1 MKWNKYRSEMSKQRK
16 NNKLDYLIGPTVN
29 KANRLFVLSFE
40 NEDVRTYF
48 IKYFTPNVE
57 VKDFK

>member
-1 MKWNKYRSEMSKQRK
+1 MSKQPK
-16 NNKLDYLIGPTVN
+16 NNKLDYLIDPTVN
-29 KANRLFVLSFE
+29 KANRLFVLSVE
-40 NEDVRTYF
+40 HEDVRTYF

>member
-1 MKWNKYRSEMSKQRK
+1 MSKQPK